1 MLEAKRLSENWTVGR
16 EVKLLGQLYN
26 CLGNPS
32 AKGIIICSIHASQT
46 EFFISFMTFQ
56 IILKSAGFVK
66 RQQPLMVRCDCR

>member
-46 EFFISFMTFQ
+46 EFFYFIYDLPNNFKERRFCKEATTSDG
-56 IILKSAGFVK
+56 KV
-66 RQQPLMVRCDCR
+66 